1 MVRIARAG
9 YLPSLYATGS
19 LYTTSTRSGVLSGS
33 TWDVNLLLDVPLFQG
48 GIIRA
53 QVGEELSKLDEAKIA
68 LALATREL
76 VTEIRGLH
84 LSLESSIAQAAAL
97 TDAYDKAKKSYDL
110 QLADYRFGLCNN
122 IDVVQAAL
130 TLLDVKS
137 SFDRAV
143 IETKLYKA
151 LMDIAV
157 K

>member
-1 MVRIARAG
+1 
-9 YLPSLYATGS
+9 
-19 LYTTSTRSGVLSGS
+19 
-33 TWDVNLLLDVPLFQG
+33 VPLFQG